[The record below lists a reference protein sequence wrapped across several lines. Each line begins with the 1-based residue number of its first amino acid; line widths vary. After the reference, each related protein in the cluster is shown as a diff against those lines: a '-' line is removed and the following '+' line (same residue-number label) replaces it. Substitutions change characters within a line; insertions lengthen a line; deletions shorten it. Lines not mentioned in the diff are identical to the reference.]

1 MEKNNGEQALVKLV
15 IERMALLSTR
25 L

>member
-1 MEKNNGEQALVKLV
+1 MEKNNVEQALVKLV